1 MTKKPIDITGKLPP
15 VQVRKPW
22 RQSLPEIHAKRID
35 KLIETHGRI
44 EAAMDQLKAIR
55 KEFREYAPKG
65 REEFEMRHL
74 QEQVAAVL
82 VLLGCAEEKLY
93 LMVPCEEFMSAEH
106 LAERGVHETLRC

>member
-35 KLIETHGRI
+35 KLIDTHGRI
-44 EAAMDQLKAIR
+44 KAAMAQLKAIQQ
-55 KEFREYAPKG
+55 EFHDYVPKG

-93 LMVPCEEFMSAEH
+93 LTVPSEEFMSAEH
-106 LAERGVHETLRC
+106 LADLGIH